1 MSDIVALSEEDKDR
15 NKKEYA
21 IILQSFRDFISS
33 YSDGN
38 IDQETFEDM
47 ALSRSEFMIDRVIDG
62 MKMTLEQAYSYIAN
76 FNDNLT
82 KKESEEKK
90 ILLAA
95 IDNLIEFAIAEEYQ
109 MISELDEDI
118 DGEIEDT
125 TEYDDLCKKYNLTYA
140 SVENDDVL
148 FAASIAQKWMMY
160 SEETWLTYMTQQDER
175 VRESHAALEGE
186 TYQKSDFPAELIPP
200 IDFGCRCYLISNTSD
215 MIFAKLTVGQIKKI
229 VNPIFSDSLA
239 VGGKIFSNDH
249 PYFNIKDENKKY
261 LKELKSKLT
270 QKLNSRW
277 QQRLHSNNS

>member
-148 FAASIAQKWMMY
+148 FAASIAQKGMMNC
-160 SEETWLTYMTQQDER
+160 EETWLTYMTQQDER

-215 MIFAKLTVGQIKKI
+215 MIFAKMTVGQIKKI

-249 PYFNIKDENKKY
+249 PYFNIKDVNKKY
-261 LKELKSKLT
+261 LKDVKSKLT